1 MVIVRLVI
9 FLIQMTMFYEHTGD
23 IPLCG
28 MTDDSV
34 IVGPPVVKSRLDPSG
49 IQTEFLQK
57 FHLYAGKTIAFA
69 VVLTEGGHPALRP
82 EQRMV
87 FRHIKMQTEQE
98 IRPHPL
104 CKFTAFVKRQLLIPV
119 SGQIHG
125 DALILF
131 QLFFHGPGHDYGHLF
146 FGIIFIFASQIV
158 PTVTGIYHNTQSI
171 RIHDIVHFFLAP

>member
-1 MVIVRLVI
+1 MVIVGLVV
-9 FLIQMTMFYEHTGD
+9 FLIQMTMFYEHTGN
-23 IPLCG
+23 IPLRG
-28 MTDDSV
+28 MTDDPV

-49 IQTEFLQK
+49 IQAKLLQK
-57 FHLYAGKTIAFA
+57 FHLYAGKPIAFA

-98 IRPHPL
+98 IRPHML

-119 SGQIHG
+119 SGQIYG

-131 QLFFHGPGHDYGHLF
+131 QLFFHGSGHDYGHLF
-146 FGIIFIFASQIV
+146 FGVILIFPAKILTAM
-158 PTVTGIYHNTQSI
+158 P
-171 RIHDIVHFFLAP
+171 RIDHDT